1 MGAQV
6 TTAQVWRQ
14 LEKQFFGVVG
24 FVTAQ
29 GEARTVGI
37 AYLVRERK
45 LYFCT
50 DANAWKT
57 KHVRHNPH
65 VSMTV
70 PIAKRMP
77 LLPWIII
84 PAATITFSGTGRV
97 LELTAVAAEIPDTLL
112 KDLQPA
118 EELRQHTSVVE
129 ITPKGDF
136 ITYGVGVPLKTMLR
150 PAEAGGR
157 TPVE

>member
-6 TTAQVWRQ
+6 TAAQVWTQ
-14 LEKQFFGVVG
+14 LENHLFGVVG
-24 FVTAQ
+24 LVTAK

-37 AYLVRERK
+37 VYLVRDRK

-57 KHVRHNPH
+57 KHLRGNPS

-70 PIAKRMP
+70 PIAKRIP
-77 LLPWIII
+77 FLPWINI
-84 PAATITFSGTGRV
+84 PAATITFSGRGRV
-97 LELTAVAAEIPDTLL
+97 LDLTEVPAEIPDTLL
-112 KDLQPA
+112 KDLKPA

-129 ITPKGDF
+129 MTPRGDF
-136 ITYGVGVPLKTMLR
+136 ITYGVGVPLKSMLK

-157 TPVE
+157 VPVK